1 MAYMARIKSIGERGS
16 PYRISH
22 RCKIMPPGIP
32 FTSTLVEVEYSSP
45 LIISLHI
52 CPKPMCRITSSKKG
66 HETESKAL
74 EMSNLRRIRG

>member
-1 MAYMARIKSIGERGS
+1 MARIKSNGERGS
-16 PYRISH
+16 PYRNPR

-32 FTSTLVEVEYSSP
+32 FTSTLVEAEYNNP

-52 CPKPMCRITSSKKG
+52 CPKPMCRITSTKKG

-74 EMSNLRRIRG
+74 EMSNLRRIQG